1 MWRGEPMLNPH
12 DLEQDSVAGS
22 VIIVTG
28 AARGIGASLATHLVG
43 RGAKVVVAD
52 VLTTDGAALATT
64 LNDGGGDALFHR
76 TDVVDPTSVQD
87 LAAATV
93 DTFGRIDALVNNA
106 AIYESLGSKQHFADI
121 SVDDWD
127 RVMAVNAKGVWL
139 AMAAVHPTMK
149 AQGYGRV
156 VNIASATVHAGVP
169 FFAHYTASKGAVIAV
184 TRSVAKE
191 VGRDGITVNAVAP
204 GLVDNESSAAL
215 NDTSYFPTLER
226 QRAIPRA
233 MTPND
238 LTGAITFLCSPA
250 SGFITG
256 QTMVVDGGLVFA

>member
-1 MWRGEPMLNPH
+1 MVHPRGG
-12 DLEQDSVAGS
+12 DQDSVAGS

-28 AARGIGASLATHLVG
+28 GARGIGASLATQLAG

-52 VLTTDGAALATT
+52 VLVDNGVALAAT
-64 LNDGGGDALFHR
+64 LSGGGNDAFFHR
-76 TDVVDPTSVQD
+76 TDVVDPASVRA
-87 LAAATV
+87 LAEATV
-93 DTFGRIDALVNNA
+93 DRYGRVDALVNNA
-106 AIYESLGSKQHFADI
+106 AIYESLGAKKHFADI
-121 SVDDWD
+121 AVDDWD

-139 AMAAVHPTMK
+139 ATAAVYSTMK

-184 TRSVAKE
+184 TRSIAKE

-204 GLVDNESSAAL
+204 GLVDNEASAVL
-215 NDTSYFPTLER
+215 NDTSYFPMLEQ

-233 MTPND
+233 MTSAD
-238 LTGAITFLCSPA
+238 LAGAVRFLCSPA

>member
-1 MWRGEPMLNPH
+1 MSDSPAVEPK
-12 DLEQDSVAGS
+12 SVAGS
-22 VIIVTG
+22 VVVVTG
-28 AARGIGASLATHLVG
+28 AARGIGASLATHLAG
-43 RGAKVVVAD
+43 QGAKVVVAD
-52 VLTTDGAALATT
+52 VLVEEGQALAAKLDSDGA
-64 LNDGGGDALFHR
+64 DAFFHR
-76 TDVVDPTSVQD
+76 TDVVDPASLEAMVS
-87 LAAATV
+87 AAV
-93 DTFGRIDALVNNA
+93 DRFDRVDVLVNNA
-106 AIYESLGSKQHFADI
+106 AIYEGLGAKKSFADI

-127 RVMAVNAKGVWL
+127 KVMGVNAKGAWL
-139 AMAAVHPTMK
+139 ATAAVYPWMK

-169 FFAHYTASKGAVIAV
+169 FFAHYTASKGAVMAM
-184 TRSVAKE
+184 TRSIAKE
-191 VGRDGITVNAVAP
+191 VGRDGVTVNAVAP

-233 MTPND
+233 MTPAD

-256 QTMVVDGGLVFA
+256 QTLVVDGGLVFS

>member
-1 MWRGEPMLNPH
+1 MPNP
-12 DLEQDSVAGS
+12 DGVEQDSVAGR
-22 VIIVTG
+22 VVIVTG
-28 AARGIGASLATHLVG
+28 GARGIGASLATHLAG

-52 VLTTDGAALATT
+52 VLAEDGRALAAT
-64 LNDGGGDALFHR
+64 LSDGGKDAFFHR
-76 TDVVDPTSVQD
+76 TDVVDPTSVWA
-87 LAAATV
+87 LATAAV
-93 DTFGRIDALVNNA
+93 DRYGRIDALVNNA
-106 AIYESLGSKQHFADI
+106 AIYESLGAKQHFADI

-139 AMAAVHPTMK
+139 ATSAVYPTMK

-184 TRSVAKE
+184 TRSIAKE

-233 MTPND
+233 MTPAD

-256 QTMVVDGGLVFA
+256 QTVVVDGGLVFA

>member
-1 MWRGEPMLNPH
+1 MAHSQSVDQE
-12 DLEQDSVAGS
+12 SVAGS

-28 AARGIGASLATHLVG
+28 GARGIGASLATHLAG
-43 RGAKVVVAD
+43 RGARVVVAD
-52 VLTTDGAALATT
+52 VLAEHGAALAAT
-64 LNDGGGDALFHR
+64 LSGGVGDAIFHR
-76 TDVVDPTSVQD
+76 TDVVDPASVQAMAE
-87 LAAATV
+87 AAV
-93 DTFGRIDALVNNA
+93 DRYGRIDALVNNA
-106 AIYESLGSKQHFADI
+106 AIYESLGAKQHFADI
-121 SVDDWD
+121 SVADWD

-139 AMAAVHPTMK
+139 ATAAVYPTMK

-184 TRSVAKE
+184 TRSIAKE

-204 GLVDNESSAAL
+204 GLVDNEASAAL

-233 MTPND
+233 MTPAD
-238 LTGAITFLCSPA
+238 LTGAITFLCSSA

-256 QTMVVDGGLVFA
+256 QTMVVDGGLVFS

>member
-1 MWRGEPMLNPH
+1 MSKSH
-12 DLEQDSVAGS
+12 DAVQDSVVDS

-28 AARGIGASLATHLVG
+28 GARGIGASLATHLAG

-52 VLTTDGAALATT
+52 VLAEDGSALAAT
-64 LNDGGGDALFHR
+64 LNDGGTDAFFHR
-76 TDVVDPTSVQD
+76 TDVVDPASMQD
-87 LAAATV
+87 LAAAAV
-93 DTFGRIDALVNNA
+93 DRYGRIDALVNNA
-106 AIYESLGSKQHFADI
+106 AIYESLGAKKHFADI

-139 AMAAVHPTMK
+139 ATAAVYPAMK

-184 TRSVAKE
+184 TRSIAKE

-233 MTPND
+233 MTPAD

-256 QTMVVDGGLVFA
+256 QTMVVDGGLVFS

>member
-1 MWRGEPMLNPH
+1 VTQMSNYQGS
-12 DLEQDSVAGS
+12 EQDSVTGS
-22 VIIVTG
+22 VVIVTG
-28 AARGIGASLATHLVG
+28 GARGIGASLATHLAG

-52 VLTTDGAALATT
+52 VLADDGQALAAM
-64 LNDGGGDALFHR
+64 LSDGGADALFHR
-76 TDVVDPTSVQD
+76 TDVVDPASVQA
-87 LAAATV
+87 LAAAAV
-93 DTFGRIDALVNNA
+93 ARYGRIDALVNNA
-106 AIYESLGSKQHFADI
+106 AIYESLGAKRHFADI

-139 AMAAVHPTMK
+139 ATAAVYPTMK
-149 AQGYGRV
+149 AQRYGRV

-169 FFAHYTASKGAVIAV
+169 FFAHYTASKGAVIAL

-233 MTPND
+233 MTPAD
-238 LTGAITFLCSPA
+238 LTGAITFLCSPS

>member
-1 MWRGEPMLNPH
+1 MSTPH
-12 DLEQDSVAGS
+12 DVEQDSVVDS

-28 AARGIGASLATHLVG
+28 GARGIGASLATHLAG

-52 VLTTDGAALATT
+52 VLAEDGEALAAT
-64 LNDGGGDALFHR
+64 LSNGDTEAFFHR
-76 TDVVDPTSVQD
+76 TDVVDPASVQA
-87 LAAATV
+87 LAAAAV
-93 DTFGRIDALVNNA
+93 HRYGRIDALVNNA
-106 AIYESLGSKQHFADI
+106 AIYESLGAKKHFADI

-139 AMAAVHPTMK
+139 ATAAAYPTMK
-149 AQGYGRV
+149 AQAYGRV

-184 TRSVAKE
+184 TRSIAKE
-191 VGRDGITVNAVAP
+191 VGHEGITVNAVAP

-233 MTPND
+233 MTPAD

-256 QTMVVDGGLVFA
+256 QTMVVDGGLVFS